1 MLPDQRRKRLL
12 EVLSLAGGAD
22 VARLSSTLEVSP
34 ATVRRDLQYLE
45 TQGFLRRTHGG
56 AVLPFES
63 TAFYP
68 HYENKMHHNQDEKIA
83 IARVAARKVTDGDV
97 VVLDSGTT
105 TLLLAREL
113 RTKQNLTI
121 ITTDLKIA
129 LELTDV
135 PGFEVICV
143 GGTVRPRSYNAQGTF
158 TEQMLRELH
167 GNHAFLGADGI
178 DLYAGLTNATVTEV
192 PVKRLM
198 MRCGRATTVVTDHS
212 KFGRVGLA
220 KVADLTDFDEII
232 TGPGLGGATIDRYLA
247 TGARITI
254 TAELDDEVHVDRHSA

>member
-1 MLPDQRRKRLL
+1 VLPDHRRKKLL
-12 EVLSLAGGAD
+12 EVLGLSGAAD
-22 VARLSSTLEVSP
+22 VGRLSSTLDVSP

-45 TQGFLRRTHGG
+45 EQGFLRRTHGG

-68 HYENKMHHNQDEKIA
+68 QHENKLQHHQAEKAA
-83 IARVAARKVTDGDV
+83 IGRAAAQFVANGDV

-105 TLLLAREL
+105 TLLLAKAL
-113 RTKQNLTI
+113 RAKRDLTI
-121 ITTDLKIA
+121 VTTDLKIA

-143 GGTVRPRSYNAQGTF
+143 GGTVRPRSYNTLGTF
-158 TEQMLRELH
+158 AEGMLRELRA
-167 GNHAFLGADGI
+167 NHTFLGADGI
-178 DLYAGLTNATVTEV
+178 DLDAGLTNATVTEV

-198 MRCGRATTVVTDHS
+198 MRAGRVVRLLADSS

-220 KVADLTDFDEII
+220 KVADLTEFAEII
-232 TGPGLGGATIDRYLA
+232 TGAGLPAETVKRYEA
-247 TGARITI
+247 AGAR
-254 TAELDDEVHVDRHSA
+254 LSLVEVDP

>member
-1 MLPDQRRKRLL
+1 MLPDQRRKKLL

-22 VARLSSTLEVSP
+22 VGRLSSTLDVSP

-45 TQGFLRRTHGG
+45 DQGFLRRTHGG

-68 HYENKMHHNQDEKIA
+68 HYENKMHHNQGEKVVIA
-83 IARVAARKVTDGDV
+83 AVAARKVADGDV

-105 TLLLAREL
+105 TLLLAKEL

-121 ITTDLKIA
+121 VTSDLKIA

-135 PGFEVICV
+135 PGFEVICI
-143 GGTVRPRSYNAQGTF
+143 GGTVRPRSYNTLGTF
-158 TEQMLRELH
+158 AEQMLRELH
-167 GNHAFLGADGI
+167 ANHTFLGADGI
-178 DLYAGLTNATVTEV
+178 DLRAGVTNATVTEV

-198 MRCGRATTVVTDHS
+198 KRCGRTTTLIADHS

-232 TGPGLGGATIDRYLA
+232 CGPDLAPTTIERYVA
-247 TGARITI
+247 AGARITI
-254 TAELDDEVHVDRHSA
+254 AAGEVA